1 MEDRRSKYSNGATKK
16 APADVKIDIKFDITE
31 LDLMCAYIVS
41 ENRSI
46 RRGNIINLRNVF
58 NICNM
63 AVYGNDQ
70 ECINRIAFIKKGIEA
85 RLEKNLSSTFM
96 ILKDI
101 TGGIGSNSNL
111 SFRELNNTEVDWVN
125 QSMSEILKY
134 ANIEAKAEQGLNLL
148 TKLKSSDYTNRGSV
162 VQEIEQWVTDV
173 QNIMRKSKT
182 DSLEDLVFSLSG
194 DRYIEAMTETYRQIT
209 APSSRL
215 VFGTQALNLLT
226 GGGLQSGR
234 VYCLLGLPGEG
245 KSSTMLDWAIQIK
258 RYNHGYKCKDQT
270 KRPCVVL
277 FVMENSIK
285 ETVQRL
291 FSMCIGND
299 MSNYTEQEAIE
310 LLQRDGLH
318 LEDNDPIDL
327 IIKFKPNLSVD
338 TSYMYTLVDDLE
350 DEGYEVICVLQDY
363 LKRIR
368 SVEGSFGGDLRQQLG
383 AVVNEFK
390 VFATLKDIPVVTA
403 SQLNR
408 TATNSIDSAKKKNK
422 SDLVRLI
429 GRANVGESNLILE
442 NSDWI
447 ALIAPEEDRMTKER
461 FLGMQRV
468 KSRYY
473 IPDGFH
479 YAYIPYIKDTI
490 KFVEDVYAPV
500 PCHRTTMREDN
511 ELLPNGMSGNLIGGI
526 NEVKNFSD
534 IDGVVVESEENN
546 LFIGAMQAAMHMTM
560 FRPIYTPRP
569 YIMNPEQPK
578 KLLYHLVKKPK

>member
-1 MEDRRSKYSNGATKK
+1 MEDRRAKYSGGTKK
-16 APADVKIDIKFDITE
+16 ASLSDIKIDIKFDITE

-41 ENRSI
+41 QNRSI
-46 RRGNIINLRNVF
+46 RRGNIINLKNVF

-70 ECINRIAFIKKGIEA
+70 ECLNRIAFIKKGIDA
-85 RLEKNLSSTFM
+85 RLDKNLTESFM
-96 ILKDI
+96 ILKEI
-101 TGGIGSNSNL
+101 TGGMGANSNIQ
-111 SFRELNNTEVDWVN
+111 FKELNNTEVDWVN
-125 QSMSEILKY
+125 NSISEILKY
-134 ANIEAKAEQGLNLL
+134 ANIEAKAEIGLGLF
-148 TKLKSSDYTNRGSV
+148 TKLKSSDYTNRGDIV
-162 VQEIEQWVTDV
+162 KEIEQWVTDV
-173 QNIMRKSKT
+173 QNIIRKSKT
-182 DSLEDLVFSLSG
+182 DSLEDLVFSLQG
-194 DRYIEAMTETYRQIT
+194 DRYIEAMVETYKQIT
-209 APSSRL
+209 APSSKL
-215 VFGTQALNLLT
+215 IFGTQALNLLT

-258 RYNHGYKCKDQT
+258 RYNQNYVCKDPT

-291 FSMCIGND
+291 FSMCIGQD
-299 MSNYTEQEAIE
+299 MSNYSMQEAIDI
-310 LLQRDGLH
+310 LQKNGLH
-318 LEDNDPIDL
+318 ISDNDPIDL

-390 VFATLKDIPVVTA
+390 VFATLKNIPVVTA

-408 TATNSIDSAKKKNK
+408 TATNSIDSARIKNK

-447 ALIAPEEDRMTKER
+447 ALIAPEEDITTHEK
-461 FLGMQRV
+461 FLGVQRV

-490 KFVEDVYAPV
+490 KFVEDLYNPV
-500 PCHRTTMREDN
+500 PCHRTTMRDES

-534 IDGVVVESEENN
+534 IDGVKTEASIDNI
-546 LFIGAMQAAMHMTM
+546 FIGALSAARNMM
-560 FRPIYTPRP
+560 FYQMPIYQEIPRRP
-569 YIMNPEQPK
+569 Q
-578 KLLYHLVKKPK
+578 KLLYHLVKKYPTG